1 MVAGTDPGHRN
12 ALAIARM
19 RERLPVRFEP
29 AEGGVR
35 LEGVVVTCNEDG
47 KARGIEAIRVDA

>member
-1 MVAGTDPGHRN
+1 MRD
-12 ALAIARM
+12 RM
-19 RERLPVRFEP
+19 PVRFEP

-35 LEGVVVTCNEDG
+35 LEGVVVTCNDDG